1 MGDEKVTDIKIGF
14 KYVGGKACPP
24 IFKDEGHYYLS
35 IFAPEDIPMPPGQTA
50 VVKSGVAIEVPA
62 GVEAVVHQSPELIGR
77 RMGIMNSGAAI
88 EAGLHEVVLIV
99 VSQNQ
104 LIQTINQGEE
114 IARLAFVKLLSA
126 DTKPI
131 LEMA

>member
-1 MGDEKVTDIKIGF
+1 MDDEKVTDIKIGF

-24 IFKDEGHYYLS
+24 IFKDDGRYYLS

-50 VVKSGVAIEVPA
+50 VVKTGVAISVPE
-62 GVEAVVHQSPELIGR
+62 GVEAVLHQSMGLIQR
-77 RMGIMNSGAAI
+77 RMGLMNSGAVI
-88 EAGLHEVVLIV
+88 ETGNHEVVLIL

-114 IARLAFVKLLSA
+114 VCRLTFSKLLSA
-126 DTKPI
+126 ELKPI
-131 LEMA
+131 LELA